1 MWDVCKDD
9 RHSAIEIMQHK
20 EKILKFLET
29 FLSLENLSYDLSLF
43 ENGLVNS
50 LFSMQLILFLEE
62 SCDIKVLN
70 EDITPD
76 NFNTINRIMQFVDG
90 KLK

>member
-1 MWDVCKDD
+1 
-9 RHSAIEIMQHK
+9 MQHK